1 MSTAPGAPLRGDRD
15 RSSARIETS
24 QGPAIGFFVSR
35 LIIAVRPQLGCTRT
49 LWTKSL
55 SGASPA
61 LKNPIGQ
68 TFIRHC
74 GLIVHRVQPAY
85 IHCYGGWPCATF
97 RPAKNE
103 GFRLVGVSQG
113 IGNGS
118 LACIATVG
126 KRRRKRRSSPG
137 AITLSPRENRFL
149 VLASLALV
157 VVAISVGLAFCGAWL
172 VLPFAGLDFLVVA
185 FAFRN
190 VERHAGDDEC
200 MIVRGDQLVIER
212 WARGLQQN
220 RAQPQLG
227 EDGFQGAPGSGKRQV
242 VIAIS
247 WKRSGVRHPFNR
259 RAARRRG
266 APPERTPENPL
277 IQGTRLGEA

>member
-1 MSTAPGAPLRGDRD
+1 MHSNALDKITEWG
-15 RSSARIETS
+15 I
-24 QGPAIGFFVSR
+24 
-35 LIIAVRPQLGCTRT
+35 
-49 LWTKSL
+49 
-55 SGASPA
+55 ASPQEPNRSD
-61 LKNPIGQ
+61 L
-68 TFIRHC
+68 IRHC

-212 WARGLQQN
+212 WARGLPQN

-259 RAARRRG
+259 RAAHRRG
-266 APPERTPENPL
+266 APPERTPENPF